1 MLAKLLK
8 YDFKYIYKTFG
19 VYYLVI
25 ILCVLLYL
33 ATGIPDS
40 SGIIEFIHLF
50 IAGAG
55 FGLSIGMVFNAIT
68 RSWMRFQ
75 KNFYQEESY
84 LTHTL
89 PVTKSQLLLSKAIA
103 SFVTFSI
110 SLALLILCILVTQP
124 GLTAQFGEIDAGL
137 KLAGSSLLEMAIA
150 FVAVVVLQQAF
161 IIQCGYAGIVIG
173 HRQNEYRALWSGL
186 VGVGIYVAVI
196 ILVIGILLL
205 WGMFNPDVHDL
216 IFTSNIWNPAT
227 LRIVAIAV
235 GILYLG
241 AIVATYFITQKVFER
256 GVDVE

>member
-8 YDFKYIYKTFG
+8 YDLKYTYKTLG

-25 ILCVLLYL
+25 ILCILLFL
-33 ATGIPDS
+33 ATNFQNS

-50 IAGAG
+50 IGGAG
-55 FGLSIGMVFNAIT
+55 FGLSIGMFINAIT
-68 RSWMRFQ
+68 RSWARFQ
-75 KNFYQEESY
+75 KNFYQEEAY

-89 PVTKSQLLLSKAIA
+89 PVTKKQLLLSKTIA
-103 SFVTFSI
+103 SFIT
-110 SLALLILCILVTQP
+110 LLISFTLLIACVLLTQP
-124 GLTAQFGEIDAGL
+124 GLTEQFGEIDAGL

-150 FVAVVVLQQAF
+150 FVAIVVLQQAF

-173 HRQNEYRALWSGL
+173 HRQNEHRALWSGL

-205 WGMFNPDVHDL
+205 WSIFNPNIHDL
-216 IFTSNIWNPAT
+216 IFTSSIWNLAA

-241 AIVATYFITQKVFER
+241 AIAATYFITQKVFER